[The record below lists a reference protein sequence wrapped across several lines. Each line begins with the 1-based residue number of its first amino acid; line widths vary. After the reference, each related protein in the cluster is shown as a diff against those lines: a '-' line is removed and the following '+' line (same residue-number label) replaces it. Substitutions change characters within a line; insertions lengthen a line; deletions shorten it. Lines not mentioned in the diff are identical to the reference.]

1 MNPTDKSVGTQ
12 VLQTGKSSCFNSDT
26 LCIRVGMSI
35 CRVDLFVHVLKYLSV
50 MYLCVWGVCVWV
62 GGVCVCVCV
71 CVRVCVC
78 DGYGVVGVMM
88 YIDVC

>member
-35 CRVDLFVHVLKYLSV
+35 CRVDFFVHVLKYLSV
-50 MYLCVWGVCVWV
+50 MYFVCMGSVC
-62 GGVCVCVCV
+62 GGGMCVCVCVCV
-71 CVRVCVC
+71 CV
-78 DGYGVVGVMM
+78 
-88 YIDVC
+88 